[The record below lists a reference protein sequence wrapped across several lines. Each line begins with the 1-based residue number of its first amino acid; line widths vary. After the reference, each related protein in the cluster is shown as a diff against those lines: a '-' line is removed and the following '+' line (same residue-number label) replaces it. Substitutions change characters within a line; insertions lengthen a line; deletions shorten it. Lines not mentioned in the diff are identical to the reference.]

1 MLVLGLLLVVLSGA
15 VGVLLIA
22 YNNGGDAQTVTMFG
36 RDLGDVTMAQA
47 FIAGLVVAAVFL
59 IGLAMIMSAGR
70 RARENRARY
79 REARKEA
86 KAAARERDELAQQLR
101 KEEDHRNETAM
112 AGNHQTVAGNRETVA
127 SNTDTMVTPPAGTP
141 VGHDTRMGAPAADTT
156 PPRHAAPPQQPVIT
170 NIKPGDSP
178 TR

>member
-36 RDLGDVTMAQA
+36 RDLADVTMAQA

-59 IGLAMIMSAGR
+59 IGLSMIMSAGR

-86 KAAARERDELAQQLR
+86 KAAARERDQLAEQLR
-101 KEEDHRNETAM
+101 KDEDDHRHEPV
-112 AGNHQTVAGNRETVA
+112 G
-127 SNTDTMVTPPAGTP
+127 SYTDTMVTPPAGTP
-141 VGHDTRMGAPAADTT
+141 VPHDTRAGTPAAGVTP
-156 PPRHAAPPQQPVIT
+156 PPRHAAQPQQPVIT

>member
-22 YNNGGDAQTVTMFG
+22 YNTGGEQQAVNLFG
-36 RDLGDVTMAQA
+36 RDIADVTVMQA
-47 FIAGLVVAAVFL
+47 FVAGLVVAAVFL
-59 IGLAMIMSAGR
+59 IGLSMILSAGR

-86 KAAARERDELAQQLR
+86 KAAARERDELAEQLR
-101 KEEDHRNETAM
+101 KEEDHRHEP
-112 AGNHQTVAGNRETVA
+112 VA

-141 VGHDTRMGAPAADTT
+141 VSHDPRTAPQPPAAGTT
-156 PPRHAAPPQQPVIT
+156 PPRHAVPPQQPVIT

>member
-36 RDLGDVTMAQA
+36 RDLADVTMAQA

-70 RARENRARY
+70 RARENRSRY

-86 KAAARERDELAQQLR
+86 KAAARERDELAEQLR
-101 KEEDHRNETAM
+101 KEEDHRHEPV
-112 AGNHQTVAGNRETVA
+112 G

-141 VGHDTRMGAPAADTT
+141 VGHDTRMGTPAADMTP
-156 PPRHAAPPQQPVIT
+156 PPRHAAPQQQQQPVIT

>member
-22 YNNGGDAQTVTMFG
+22 YNTGGEQQTVTLFG
-36 RDLGDVTMAQA
+36 RDIADVTVMQA
-47 FIAGLVVAAVFL
+47 FVAGLVIAALFL
-59 IGLAMIMSAGR
+59 IGLSMILSAGR

-86 KAAARERDELAQQLR
+86 KAAARERDELAEQLR
-101 KEEDHRNETAM
+101 KEEDDHRHEP
-112 AGNHQTVAGNRETVA
+112 VA

-141 VGHDTRMGAPAADTT
+141 VTHDPRTAPQPPAAGTT
-156 PPRHAAPPQQPVIT
+156 PPRHAVPPQQQQPVIT

>member
-22 YNNGGDAQTVTMFG
+22 YNNGGDEQTVTMFG
-36 RDLGDVTMAQA
+36 RDLADVTMAQA

-59 IGLAMIMSAGR
+59 IGLSMILSAGR
-70 RARENRARY
+70 RAKENRSRY
-79 REARKEA
+79 RAARREA
-86 KAAARERDELAQQLR
+86 KSAAKERDELAEQLR
-101 KEEDHRNETAM
+101 HEEDHRHEP
-112 AGNHQTVAGNRETVA
+112 VA

-141 VGHDTRMGAPAADTT
+141 VAHDTRTGTPAAGQTQ
-156 PPRHAAPPQQPVIT
+156 PPRHAAPQQQPVIT

>member
-22 YNNGGDAQTVTMFG
+22 YNTGGEQQAVNLFG
-36 RDLGDVTMAQA
+36 RDIADVTVMQA
-47 FIAGLVVAAVFL
+47 FVAGLVVAAVFL
-59 IGLAMIMSAGR
+59 IGLSMIMSAGR

-86 KAAARERDELAQQLR
+86 KAAARERDELAEQLR
-101 KEEDHRNETAM
+101 KEEDHRHEP
-112 AGNHQTVAGNRETVA
+112 VA

-141 VGHDTRMGAPAADTT
+141 VSNDPRTAPPPPAAGTQA
-156 PPRHAAPPQQPVIT
+156 PRHAVPPQQQQPVIT

>member
-22 YNNGGDAQTVTMFG
+22 YNNGGDAQNVTMFG

-59 IGLAMIMSAGR
+59 IGLSMILSAGR
-70 RARENRARY
+70 RARENRSRY
-79 REARKEA
+79 REARREA
-86 KAAARERDELAQQLR
+86 KSAAKERDQLAEQLR
-101 KEEDHRNETAM
+101 KEEDDHRHEPV
-112 AGNHQTVAGNRETVA
+112 G

-141 VGHDTRMGAPAADTT
+141 VPHDTRTGVPAAGTT
-156 PPRHAAPPQQPVIT
+156 PPPRHAAEPQQQPVIT

>member
-15 VGVLLIA
+15 VAVLLIA

-36 RDLGDVTMAQA
+36 RDLADVTMAQA

-59 IGLAMIMSAGR
+59 IGLSMIKSAGR
-70 RARENRARY
+70 RAKENRSRY

-86 KAAARERDELAQQLR
+86 KVAAKERDELAEQLR
-101 KEEDHRNETAM
+101 KEEDHRHDPV
-112 AGNHQTVAGNRETVA
+112 GGGQ
-127 SNTDTMVTPPAGTP
+127 TDTMATPPAGTQMP
-141 VGHDTRMGAPAADTT
+141 HDNRMGAPAPDMT
-156 PPRHAAPPQQPVIT
+156 PPRHAVPPQQQQPVIT

>member
-1 MLVLGLLLVVLSGA
+1 MLILGLLLVVLSGA

-47 FIAGLVVAAVFL
+47 FVAGLVVAALFL
-59 IGLAMIMSAGR
+59 IGLSMIMSAGR

-79 REARKEA
+79 REARREA
-86 KAAARERDELAQQLR
+86 KAAARERDELAEQLR
-101 KEEDHRNETAM
+101 KEEDDHRHEP
-112 AGNHQTVAGNRETVA
+112 VA
-127 SNTDTMVTPPAGTP
+127 SSTDTMVTPPAGTP
-141 VGHDTRMGAPAADTT
+141 APHDARTGAPAASMA
-156 PPRHAAPPQQPVIT
+156 PPRQATQQQPVVT

>member
-1 MLVLGLLLVVLSGA
+1 MLILGLLLVVLSGA

-22 YNNGGDAQTVTMFG
+22 YNNDGDAQTVTMFG
-36 RDLGDVTMAQA
+36 RDLADVTMAQA

-59 IGLAMIMSAGR
+59 IGLSMIMSAGR

-86 KAAARERDELAQQLR
+86 KVAARERDELAEQLR
-101 KEEDHRNETAM
+101 KEEDHRHEPV
-112 AGNHQTVAGNRETVA
+112 G

-141 VGHDTRMGAPAADTT
+141 VPPRDTRTGAPAADMTP
-156 PPRHAAPPQQPVIT
+156 PPRHAAPQPQQQPVIT

>member
-1 MLVLGLLLVVLSGA
+1 MLILGLLLVVLSGL

-22 YNNGGDAQTVTMFG
+22 YNNGGAEQTVTMFG
-36 RDLGDVTMAQA
+36 RDLADVTMAQA

-59 IGLAMIMSAGR
+59 IGLSMILSAGR

-86 KAAARERDELAQQLR
+86 KAAAQERDELAEQLR
-101 KEEDHRNETAM
+101 KEEDNNHRYEP
-112 AGNHQTVAGNRETVA
+112 VAA
-127 SNTDTMVTPPAGTP
+127 NTETMVTPPAGTP
-141 VGHDTRMGAPAADTT
+141 VPQDARTGQAQPVNAAP
-156 PPRHAAPPQQPVIT
+156 PPRHQAQAQQQPVIT